1 MDHEAVWTAN
11 ALRDLEAVVAQVATE
26 DPRAAV
32 QVGEELIHHVE
43 ILHSFPRIGPIY
55 RRAQSPGVRHIISG
69 DYHIFYAVVASP
81 PVVNILHVWHGA
93 RQDPDI

>member
-55 RRAQSPGVRHIISG
+55 R
-69 DYHIFYAVVASP
+69 
-81 PVVNILHVWHGA
+81 
-93 RQDPDI
+93 